1 MRALRAAGATDVG
14 IANSHG
20 PTWPASDDPA
30 DREAADFYDLLLN
43 RMFADPLL
51 TGRYPEGVGA
61 LMPGSAERVEA
72 DLEVIAEPL
81 DWYGVNYYAPTRV
94 APRRARRSSSAG

>member
-1 MRALRAAGATDVG
+1 MRALRASGAADVG

-20 PTWPASDDPA
+20 PTWPASEGAA
-30 DREAADFYDLLLN
+30 DREAAEFYDVLLN
-43 RMFADPLL
+43 RMFADPVL
-51 TGRYPEGVGA
+51 TGRYPEGVGE
-61 LMPGSAERVEA
+61 LMPGSAGGIDA

-94 APRRARRSSSAG
+94 GARRVPGSTSAG